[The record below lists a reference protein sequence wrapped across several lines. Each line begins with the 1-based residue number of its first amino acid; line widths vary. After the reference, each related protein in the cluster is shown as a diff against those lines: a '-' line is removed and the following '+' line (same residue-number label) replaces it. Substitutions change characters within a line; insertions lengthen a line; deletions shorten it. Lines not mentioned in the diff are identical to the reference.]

1 MSFWK
6 SINQKERQVGGMSSY
21 QYLVIKFLNFPNEI
35 YER

>member
-6 SINQKERQVGGMSSY
+6 LINQKERQVRGMSSY
-21 QYLVIKFLNFPNEI
+21 QYLVIKFFNFPNEI